1 MKRWG
6 RHINR
11 ANSIAPIRGGSE
23 SGSDWSFSAEFVVLH
38 ELAKH
43 DGRVRSGGET
53 EFKQQ
58 AIVRCADLQVSRPDE
73 QRSACPLSQLAEAAE
88 AIERESCRCE
98 HSLLTNGRFVQSGFH
113 LRPEH
118 RSGDDCLASLE
129 SRLLDRDIAHIE
141 EAPDSHFCM
150 MSPSNTRSSS
160 PS

>member
-23 SGSDWSFSAEFVVLH
+23 AAAIGHSPLSSSFFMNS
-38 ELAKH
+38 
-43 DGRVRSGGET
+43 RSTTVAYAPEET